1 MEFTFIY
8 FSINS
13 LHRNC
18 ICFLSHLFF
27 LFFFHKLGWSENWKD
42 LLLFLTAII
51 NFQDSYPNLLYSNDS
66 FKCTFQSVAN
76 LIRFYIFF
84 EGKARLSL
92 KAPCV
97 NIYVENEGMGRED
110 FFVFVK

>member
-1 MEFTFIY
+1 
-8 FSINS
+8 
-13 LHRNC
+13 
-18 ICFLSHLFF
+18 
-27 LFFFHKLGWSENWKD
+27 
-42 LLLFLTAII
+42 
-51 NFQDSYPNLLYSNDS
+51 
-66 FKCTFQSVAN
+66 VAN